1 MTAICAS
8 IFGKIKSQDR
18 RCGDQN
24 FRRQWIRGD
33 HVISDHVSRLSLGL
47 DESSSPM
54 TFARRSIY
62 WAAWRHY
69 WAQAGRISGV
79 GEQAA
84 QERDAYTIFE
94 RETITTNGRN
104 L

>member
-1 MTAICAS
+1 
-8 IFGKIKSQDR
+8 
-18 RCGDQN
+18 
-24 FRRQWIRGD
+24 
-33 HVISDHVSRLSLGL
+33 
-47 DESSSPM
+47 M